1 MTTAILLI
9 IINILDVLIHCLHYV
24 NNWLLTVNV
33 PMAATFKPLI
43 LGKSLFNK
51 SCSESFFKVLKFRA
65 APFTIMKSF
74 F

>member
-51 SCSESFFKVLKFRA
+51 SCSE
-65 APFTIMKSF
+65 
-74 F
+74 